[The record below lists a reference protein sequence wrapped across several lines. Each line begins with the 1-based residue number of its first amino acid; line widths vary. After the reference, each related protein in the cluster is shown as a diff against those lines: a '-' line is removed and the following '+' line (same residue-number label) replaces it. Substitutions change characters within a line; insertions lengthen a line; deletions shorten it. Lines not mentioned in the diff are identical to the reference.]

1 MTTRAAVGQAGVFL
15 LKTPPT
21 PFASAVD
28 AIKREAKAGST
39 TQCLRADGMTD
50 AVNDFRAMIDKI
62 PTLAWSCRPDGT
74 TEFLNQRWLDY
85 TGLSMEASIGWGW
98 KVAIHPD
105 DLEQLMDTWLGLL
118 ASGEPGDEEARLRGS
133 DGTYRWF
140 LFRAVPVRD
149 EQGNVVRWYGTN
161 TDIEDLK

>member
-1 MTTRAAVGQAGVFL
+1 MTTRAAVGQACVFL

-28 AIKREAKAGST
+28 AIKRDAKAGST

-62 PTLAWSCRPDGT
+62 PALAWSCRPDGS

-85 TGLSMEASIGWGW
+85 TGLSMEESLGWGW
-98 KVAIHPD
+98 QAAIHRD
-105 DLEQLMDTWLGLL
+105 DLGTLMDTWLRVL
-118 ASGEPGDEEARLRGS
+118 ASEDRKSTRLNS
-133 DGTYRWF
+133 SHSQISY
-140 LFRAVPVRD
+140 AVFC
-149 EQGNVVRWYGTN
+149 
-161 TDIEDLK
+161 LKKKKITISYSIPSYSTL